1 VKISELSGM
10 ITKGEND
17 MGLFDQILG
26 AVANPNQQGNLG
38 QLGGIINAVQQMSG
52 NAGTDS
58 STMQTVMSVVGSQV
72 RSALQDKQANEGPDA
87 VNDLVNEYAGNS
99 ENPDAVASV
108 FPSGMEQQVAQI
120 AAQRTGLDPNMI
132 QQMLP
137 MIVPVVL
144 NFLRSGASTSG
155 GGNPILNSFLD
166 SDGDG
171 DVDIAD
177 AMRMASQYMGK

>member
-1 VKISELSGM
+1 
-10 ITKGEND
+10 

-26 AVANPNQQGNLG
+26 AVANPNQQGSMS

-58 STMQTVMSVVGSQV
+58 STMQTIMSVVGGQV
-72 RSALQDKQANEGPDA
+72 RSALQNKQANEGPDA
-87 VNDLVNEYAGNS
+87 VQNIVSQFAGTS
-99 ENPDAVASV
+99 PNPNAVSSLFSA
-108 FPSGMEQQVAQI
+108 GMQQQVAQM
-120 AAQRTGLDPNMI
+120 ASQRTGIDANMI

-144 NFLRSGASTSG
+144 NFLQSGASTSG
-155 GGNPILNSFLD
+155 GGGNSVLNTFLD
-166 SDGDG
+166 SDRDG

-177 AMRMASQYMGK
+177 AMRMASQYMGR

>member
-1 VKISELSGM
+1 
-10 ITKGEND
+10 

-26 AVANPNQQGNLG
+26 AVANPSQQGSMG

-58 STMQTVMSVVGSQV
+58 STMQTIMSVVGSQV

-87 VNDLVNEYAGNS
+87 VQNFVSQFAGNS
-99 ENPDAVASV
+99 SNPDAVSSL
-108 FPSGMEQQVAQI
+108 FSPGTEQEVAQI
-120 AAQRTGLDPNMI
+120 ASQRSGVDANMI

-144 NFLRSGASTSG
+144 NFLQSGASNSG
-155 GGNPILNSFLD
+155 GGGNSVLNSFLD
-166 SDGDG
+166 SDRDG

-177 AMRMASQYMGK
+177 AMRLASQYMGR